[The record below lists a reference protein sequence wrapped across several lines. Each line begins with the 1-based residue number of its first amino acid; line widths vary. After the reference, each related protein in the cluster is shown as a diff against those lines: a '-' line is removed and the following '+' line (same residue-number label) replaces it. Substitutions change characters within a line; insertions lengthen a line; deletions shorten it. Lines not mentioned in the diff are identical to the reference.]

1 MNAAEKAAASAAAA
15 GGAGSDWHLPSEL
28 SEQSLS
34 KTKKITLRERA
45 RMTISMVTK
54 VMYDC

>member
-34 KTKKITLRERA
+34 KTKKITLRKRA

-54 VMYDC
+54 